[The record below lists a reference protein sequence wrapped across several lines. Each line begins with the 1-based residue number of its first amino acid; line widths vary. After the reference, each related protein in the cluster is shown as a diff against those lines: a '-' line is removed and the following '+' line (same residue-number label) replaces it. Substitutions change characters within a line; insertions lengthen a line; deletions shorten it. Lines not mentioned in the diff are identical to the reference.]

1 MTHRIETL
9 ATVLLAVAAVAT
21 AWSGYQATRWNGEQA
36 KASGTTNKIRIE
48 AARAQGLAQAQT
60 LVDVATFTQW
70 VDAYAHEDRQLE
82 DFYFKRFRK
91 EFRPAVEAWL
101 ATRPLKNP
109 NAPLTP
115 FAMPQYRLAAT
126 AEANRLDA
134 EAELSA
140 ATVRRNIQRSSN
152 YILGVVLFSVSL
164 FFADSGERAVSQAM
178 LVGSAT
184 AVVTATLLAIH
195 ALDNPYR
202 PGVGSLRPVA
212 MQRSLVLLDKGR
224 DVVNDTTPLPCDE
237 QGAPL

>member
-1 MTHRIETL
+1 VTHRIEVL

-48 AARAQGLAQAQT
+48 AARAQGLSQAQT
-60 LVDVATFTQW
+60 QVDVATFTQW
-70 VDAYAHEDRQLE
+70 VDTYAHKETQLA

-91 EFRPAVEAWL
+91 EFRPAVDAWL

-115 FAMPQYRLAAT
+115 FAMPQYKLAAA
-126 AEANRLDA
+126 AEAKRLDA

-140 ATVRRNIQRSSN
+140 ATVRRNIQRASN

-164 FFADSGERAVSQAM
+164 FFAGMSTKLSDTGLRKVALALGYVVFLGTLIWIATSPVSIAV
-178 LVGSAT
+178 
-184 AVVTATLLAIH
+184 
-195 ALDNPYR
+195 
-202 PGVGSLRPVA
+202 
-212 MQRSLVLLDKGR
+212 
-224 DVVNDTTPLPCDE
+224 
-237 QGAPL
+237 